1 MAWRGRFQPIK
12 AGEARREK
20 ARYGSETSL
29 SVERQASGELPP
41 IENLDELTAFLAE
54 GAKPK
59 DAWRIGT
66 EHEKFIYCRETLEPV
81 SYEGENGI
89 RAILERL
96 SATTGWEIIRDNG
109 LPIGLKGEG
118 ASVSLEPGGQVEL
131 SGAPLETIHQTCA
144 EVARH
149 LDAVKAVAEPLNIAF
164 FGMGFAPT
172 WTRAEMPQMP
182 KSRYAI
188 MRNYM
193 PKVGGL
199 GLDMMHR
206 TCTVQ
211 VNLDFSSEA
220 DMVAK
225 FRTSLALQPIATAL
239 FANSSIVEGKPSG
252 WASWRAH
259 IWTDT
264 DPDRTGLLKFVFED
278 GFGFERYRDYM
289 LDVPMYFA
297 RRGGKYHDAAGLSFR
312 DFLDGK
318 LSILPGARANIL
330 DWEDHLSTAFPEVRL
345 KRFLEMRG
353 ADSGPW
359 ARICALPAFWVGL
372 LYDSDSL
379 AAAWDVAKE
388 WTAEMRDA
396 LREDAAHYGLKAK
409 IGKRTVQDVAKE
421 VLAISRAGLQRRAK
435 PGAMAVDETAFL
447 EPLHAIAESGVTMGE
462 YAARHFIE
470 DLDGDERRL
479 LAEASF

>member
-1 MAWRGRFQPIK
+1 V
-12 AGEARREK
+12 
-20 ARYGSETSL
+20 
-29 SVERQASGELPP
+29 SVERQASGDLAP
-41 IENLDELTAFLAE
+41 IESLDELTAFIAE
-54 GAKPK
+54 GEKAKA
-59 DAWRIGT
+59 DWRIGT
-66 EHEKFIYCRETLEPV
+66 EHEKFIYCRETLKPV
-81 SYEGENGI
+81 GYEGANGI
-89 RAILERL
+89 RAILEKL
-96 SATTGWEIIRDNG
+96 HETTGWEIIADQG

-131 SGAPLETIHQTCA
+131 SGAPLETLHQTCM

-149 LDAVKAVAEPLNIAF
+149 LDAVKAVADPLNIAF
-164 FGMGFAPT
+164 FGLGFAPT

-182 KSRYAI
+182 KSRYTI

-193 PKVGGL
+193 PKVGNL

-211 VNLDFSSEA
+211 VNLDFENEK

-239 FANSSIVEGKPSG
+239 FANSSLIEGKPSG

-278 GFGFERYRDYM
+278 GFSYERYRDYM
-289 LDVPMYFA
+289 LDVPMYFV

-312 DFLDGK
+312 DFLAGK
-318 LSILPGARANIL
+318 LLILPGERPHIL

-359 ARICALPAFWVGL
+359 SRICALPAFWVGL
-372 LYDSDSL
+372 LYDSDAL
-379 AAAWDVAKE
+379 AAAWDVAKD

-396 LREDAAHYGLKAK
+396 LRNDTAHYGLKAK

-421 VLAISRAGLQRRAK
+421 ILAISRAGLKRRAR
-435 PGAMAVDETAFL
+435 PGAMATDEANFL
-447 EPLHAIAESGVTMGE
+447 DPVQAIAESGVTMGE
-462 YAARHFIE
+462 YLAHHFTVDLEGDARK
-470 DLDGDERRL
+470 L
-479 LAEASF
+479 LAEVSF

>member
-1 MAWRGRFQPIK
+1 M
-12 AGEARREK
+12 
-20 ARYGSETSL
+20 
-29 SVERQASGELPP
+29 SVERQASGDLPP
-41 IENLDELTAFLAE
+41 IEHLDELNAFLAE
-54 GAKPK
+54 GSKPK
-59 DAWRIGT
+59 DQWRIGT
-66 EHEKFIYCRETLEPV
+66 EHEKFIYCRETLKPV
-81 SYEGENGI
+81 GYDGPNGI
-89 RAILERL
+89 RAILEKL
-96 SATTGWEIIRDNG
+96 SETTGWEIIRDDG
-109 LPIGLKGEG
+109 RPIGLKGEG

-131 SGAPLETIHQTCA
+131 SGAPLETLHQTCD

-149 LDAVKAVAEPLNIAF
+149 LEAVKAVADPLNIAF

-182 KSRYAI
+182 KSRYGI

-239 FANSSIVEGKPSG
+239 FANSSIVEGKASG

-289 LDVPMYFA
+289 LDVPMYFL
-297 RRGGKYHDAAGLSFR
+297 RRGGKYQDAAGLSFR
-312 DFLDGK
+312 DFLAGK
-318 LSILPGARANIL
+318 LPIAPGERPHIL

-345 KRFLEMRG
+345 KKFLEMRG

-359 ARICALPAFWVGL
+359 ARICALPALWVGL
-372 LYDSDSL
+372 LYDSDAL
-379 AAAWDVAKE
+379 GAAWDLAKN
-388 WTAEMRDA
+388 WTPQEREQ
-396 LREDAAHYGLKAK
+396 LRSDAAHYGFKAT
-409 IGKRTVQDVAKE
+409 IAGRSVQDVALDM
-421 VLAISRAGLQRRAK
+421 VAIAREGLRRRKRAGS
-435 PGAMAVDETAFL
+435 MVHDETHFL
-447 EPLHAIAESGVTMGE
+447 DPLQLIAESGVTMGE
-462 YAARHFIE
+462 VSVQKFLGE
-470 DLDGDERRL
+470 FDGDRRKL
-479 LAEASF
+479 LADVSF